1 MALGLAAFALWRLA
15 ARGGARRVLAGGLAA
30 FLLVS
35 FAAQTAPIA
44 RHVDWR
50 NSVRFVDDVA
60 RRFGPRDV
68 VVFEQKGSIHLL
80 SLPLWAV
87 HGVNVLELA
96 RFNPDPERVNHLIRA
111 WRARWRNVYFV
122 YTYRTD
128 LCGVFLQRVEDHVF
142 ATSEWERAY
151 GRPPAGPE
159 PRAFRF
165 TVARAVLPEELQVP
179 ALDEV
184 DVGGSDD
191 FLVSGFYDKEGGYRW
206 TGRCGS
212 VYVPAARGAAAVEVT
227 ASAGALRPGTEREAA
242 VVVSL
247 SGVRLGQFTPGR
259 SWTAHTFELPAE
271 LPAGPPVL
279 RLDVV
284 DAENGRAL
292 TWRPVNVLPGS
303 DDTRDLGVMVDRV
316 RVARGDANK
325 AAQAR

>member
-1 MALGLAAFALWRLA
+1 MAL
-15 ARGGARRVLAGGLAA
+15 
-30 FLLVS
+30 FLLAS
-35 FAAQTAPIA
+35 FLARTAPLVGY
-44 RHVDWR
+44 VDWR
-50 NSVRFVDDVA
+50 NSVRFVADVA
-60 RRFGPRDV
+60 RRFSSQDV

-96 RFNPDPERVNHLIRA
+96 RFNPDPGRVNHLIRA
-111 WRARWRNVYFV
+111 WRGRWRNVYFV

-142 ATSEWERAY
+142 ATEEWERAY
-151 GRPPAGPE
+151 GRPPTGPE

-184 DVGGSDD
+184 DLGGSDD

-212 VYVPAARGAAAVEVT
+212 VYLPAARGANTVEVT
-227 ASAGALRPGTEREAA
+227 ASAGALRPSTVAPPMV

-259 SWTAHTFELPAE
+259 DWTTASFALPAA
-271 LPAGPPVL
+271 PAPGPPVL

-284 DAENGRAL
+284 DPDTGREG
-292 TWRPVNVLPGS
+292 TWRPVNVLAGS

-316 RVARGDANK
+316 RVQRG
-325 AAQAR
+325 AAGRGL